1 MIKKINLERESASP
15 KNKVMLGALLG
26 GKRAEKH
33 KILKEEQVK
42 MRNEEATS
50 LMKGLLALMPSALLT
65 KTTWGCRTTN
75 HKELCGTAHSWLM

>member
-50 LMKGLLALMPSALLT
+50 LMKGLLALMPSDLLRPPGAAGQP
-65 KTTWGCRTTN
+65 TTRNYVVLHTRG
-75 HKELCGTAHSWLM
+75 